1 MKLENMNRDFPNM
14 PESMRQMIE
23 QEIEKQLAKP
33 DVLPGNRKTGRHIP
47 KKRLA
52 VAVAAATLALG
63 TTVFA
68 GVLYGLKNNQVG
80 KYAYET
86 KLERQDGTQDSAVS
100 AADEQHYVKIQASYL
115 PDGMVQTEEGKY
127 NYRDGRGGVTM
138 GCYYMD
144 TGDTSF
150 EKLSYNVT
158 EKEELKVNGRDGV
171 YLKTAL
177 EAYNQSLYVT
187 YPEEHLVLEMLISS
201 DVSKEEALKIA
212 QGVTV
217 MPTEETTGDDVLL
230 CYNWSSYLEAEK
242 ANALAVWR
250 NITEGKMS
258 GS

>member
-33 DVLPGNRKTGRHIP
+33 DVLPGNRKAGRHIL

-68 GVLYGLKNNQVG
+68 GVLYGLKNNQV
-80 KYAYET
+80 
-86 KLERQDGTQDSAVS
+86 RQDGAQDSAVS

-158 EKEELKVNGRDGV
+158 
-171 YLKTAL
+171 
-177 EAYNQSLYVT
+177 S
-187 YPEEHLVLEMLISS
+187 I
-201 DVSKEEALKIA
+201 
-212 QGVTV
+212 
-217 MPTEETTGDDVLL
+217 
-230 CYNWSSYLEAEK
+230 
-242 ANALAVWR
+242 
-250 NITEGKMS
+250 
-258 GS
+258 